1 MVFLATAV
9 VIVYII
15 VLSVNVQAPVIK
27 YLHMFL
33 SFRVSQS
40 FQNYGIP
47 SMCHK
52 CCVTV
57 YIEDELRVTRT
68 QRVDITLSSDDDRI
82 ALQQTTADMEIN
94 RIPVCVIF

>member
-1 MVFLATAV
+1 MAFRPCAT
-9 VIVYII
+9 
-15 VLSVNVQAPVIK
+15 
-27 YLHMFL
+27 
-33 SFRVSQS
+33 
-40 FQNYGIP
+40 
-47 SMCHK
+47 K

-94 RIPVCVIF
+94 RIPSMCDILEIMGLWLIFIVF